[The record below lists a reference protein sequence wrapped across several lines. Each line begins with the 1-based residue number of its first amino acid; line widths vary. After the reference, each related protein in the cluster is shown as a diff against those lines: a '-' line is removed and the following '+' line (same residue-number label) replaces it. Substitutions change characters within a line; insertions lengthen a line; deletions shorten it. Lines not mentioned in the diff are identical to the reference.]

1 MPTTTNVLAGG
12 VTINE
17 VQEAGVGLS
26 QDYNGDGTADF
37 DDQFIELVNLS
48 GSPVDISGWEIY
60 TGVSGLVH
68 TFAPGTI
75 LGAGEHITVVDS
87 GDGTGNPISNI
98 VGTAVYSDSPML
110 IGDAVSYFVY
120 DSTNGEYIEFQGFGN
135 ASFHSFDENLV
146 LAAHPGATSVGPQEA
161 LPSNVAGQSIQRVT
175 DGDTSFVVTGPNP
188 GQANCFL
195 PGTLIATSRGEVR
208 VEDLKPGDLVLS
220 ADGDAMPVR
229 FLFRQTV
236 ATRFGPAER
245 LQPVRLAAGSLGDG
259 IPHADLMVTADHAI
273 LLEGTLCAAGALVN
287 GTTITRVPLA
297 EMGKSYTTWHIE
309 CDAHAVVLANG
320 VAAETYVDHTP
331 RHLFD
336 NHGDY
341 LALYGADRPLTELSL
356 PRATTTRQLPASLR
370 ATFAPRRSA

>member
-1 MPTTTNVLAGG
+1 M
-12 VTINE
+12 
-17 VQEAGVGLS
+17 
-26 QDYNGDGTADF
+26 
-37 DDQFIELVNLS
+37 NLS
-48 GSPVDISGWEIY
+48 GSPVDISGWEIF
-60 TGVSGLVH
+60 TGFAGVVH

-75 LGAGEHITVVDS
+75 LGAGERITVVDS
-87 GDGTGNPISNI
+87 NAGTGNPISN
-98 VGTAVYSDSPML
+98 VFGTAVYSDSPMA

-120 DSTNGEYIEFQGFGN
+120 DSTNNEYIEFQGFGN

-161 LPSNVAGQSIQRVT
+161 LPSNVAGQSIQRVS

-195 PGTLIATSRGEVR
+195 LGTLIATSRGEVR
-208 VEDLKPGDLVLS
+208 VEELKPGDLVLS

-245 LQPVRLAAGSLGDG
+245 LQPVRLAAGSLGRG
-259 IPHADLMVTADHAI
+259 VPHADLTVTADHAI
-273 LLEGTLCAAGALVN
+273 LLDGTLCTAGALVN
-287 GTTITRVPLA
+287 GTTITRVPQA

-309 CDAHAVVLANG
+309 CDNHAVVLANG
-320 VAAETYVDHTP
+320 VAAETYIDHTP

-341 LALYGADRPLTELSL
+341 LALYGADRPLTELPL
-356 PRATTTRQLPASLR
+356 PRATTARQLPASLR
-370 ATFAPRRSA
+370 TTLAPRRSA